1 MATNPD
7 IETDIPRDVYQFFRG
22 LNRAVERRDAAA
34 MHDLY
39 ESQFDALTKNYYMA
53 GHGQFRSWPA
63 LRLEQVSSC
72 FRGNRMAELVYSFLF
87 YKHLFMDNRSVRAP
101 DAEGAWKTYSEL
113 LPMLK
118 SYELPNWM
126 LWDIF
131 DEFLYQ
137 MTVVYQKV
145 FATEGIWAVPEV
157 SRLLNEVVDNSRLL
171 ELVKEPD
178 FLDDIHRG
186 PNTGALSGFY
196 AIVTKSKLNVLLG
209 DYYSALTD
217 LEPLDVYNKGRA
229 VLTRVS
235 PCAVS
240 VFYHIGFS
248 YLMIHRF
255 EDASNAFRRCVTV
268 KLNGRRFSERV
279 QQDAAYMYVCARV
292 LGGMPINNLTS
303 YLDSRKVA
311 AFEDDRE
318 SLRTGD
324 EERFRDVFDR
334 CSPKFLTVP
343 PSDGSPV
350 KGSEGRELQAR
361 MFRRAVQQQQDI
373 IKLRGYFKVY
383 QNTKMNLLETLLEVD
398 DGYAPLFALKMRSRQ
413 LVHDGVTADLLQGV
427 FTSSSEF
434 DCIVQDDNVEVVPS
448 MTFGGIEQKLLNKIK
463 NTQRDIEMAKRKF
476 NQTRNRDEGG
486 NKRRDQRDQK
496 RRPNQQQLHGG
507 VGNNAGSANRNNNNA
522 NRYPRQKMAA
532 QPMTSNL
539 FNRNDN

>member
-34 MHDLY
+34 IHDLY

-53 GHGQFRSWPA
+53 GHGQYRSWPA
-63 LRLEQVSSC
+63 LRLEEVSSC

-101 DAEGAWKTYSEL
+101 DAEGAWKTYIEL

-118 SYELPNWM
+118 TYELPNWM

-145 FATEGIWAVPEV
+145 FATEGIWSVPEAM
-157 SRLLNEVVDNSRLL
+157 RLLNEVVHNSRLL
-171 ELVKEPD
+171 ELASEPD
-178 FLDDIHRG
+178 FLEEIHRG
-186 PNTGALSGFY
+186 SNTGALSGFY

-209 DYYSALTD
+209 DYYAALTE

-229 VLTRVS
+229 VLTRVT

-255 EDASNAFRRCVTV
+255 EDASNSFRRCVTV

-292 LGGMPINNLTS
+292 LGGMPINNISS
-303 YLDSRKVA
+303 YLDSRKIS

-350 KGSEGRELQAR
+350 KGTEGRELQAR

-413 LVHDGVTADLLQGV
+413 LVHDGQAADLLQGV

-434 DCIVQDDNVEVVPS
+434 DCIVQDDNVEVVAS
-448 MTFGGIEQKLLNKIK
+448 MTLGGIEQKLLNKIK
-463 NTQRDIEMAKRKF
+463 DTQREIDAAKRKF
-476 NQTRNRDEGG
+476 NQTRNRDEGAV
-486 NKRRDQRDQK
+486 KRKDQRDPK
-496 RRPNQQQLHGG
+496 RRPNQLHGAAG
-507 VGNNAGSANRNNNNA
+507 ANAGAAASGANTNI
-522 NRYPRQKMAA
+522 NRRVRQKTTAAPMAL
-532 QPMTSNL
+532 NL
-539 FNRNDN
+539 FNRNDT